1 MKIEAVKWSARLLA
15 VMALAVGVN
24 ALAQD
29 SMPTRFSGIISA
41 YSPQTGS
48 TGPYEIRGT
57 WTLKLR
63 DDAHKADFSAVVAM
77 QESDGWVLTKNA
89 GNFDP
94 SARGAHTHNITFV
107 GGDVIQTATGF
118 QVTGMATI
126 TANGGAPPLPISPS
140 MLTIN
145 ITGGPEV
152 RYSNITLTFASPGSN
167 HFGMEALPGVVRR
180 FSSDRDRRWLP

>member
-15 VMALAVGVN
+15 VLALAVSVN
-24 ALAQD
+24 ALAQEA
-29 SMPTRFSGIISA
+29 MPTRFSGVISA
-41 YSPQTGS
+41 YTPQSGS

-57 WTLKLR
+57 WTLKLK
-63 DDAHKADFSAVVAM
+63 DDGTKADFSAAVAM

-94 SARGAHTHNITFV
+94 SARGAHTHHITFV
-107 GGDVIQTATGF
+107 GGDVVQTATGF
-118 QVTGMATI
+118 QVTGTATI

-140 MLTIN
+140 MLTVN
-145 ITGGPEV
+145 ITGGTEV

-167 HFGMEALPGVVRR
+167 HFGTEALPGVVRKV
-180 FSSDRDRRWLP
+180 SGDRDHDRR